1 MYVVV
6 VSGGCAL
13 DPDVNPVV
21 AEGATNRVSFYF
33 PAIDATSTAGGLPGR
48 CSGNGANYFQRFA
61 PAMLASIFPYAN
73 KRFGDVTEQSS
84 GTPLPTILGDVQVF
98 VAGVAAPLL
107 YASSGQINLQ
117 IPSATT
123 AHGGPQE
130 IQVVRASSGEV
141 LASWPVL

>member
-13 DPDVNPVV
+13 DPFGNPVV

-33 PAIDATSTAGGLPGR
+33 PAIDATRAAGGLPGR
-48 CSGNGANYFQRFA
+48 FSGNGANYLQRFA
-61 PAMLASIFPYAN
+61 AAMLASIFPYAN

-84 GTPLPTILGDVQVF
+84 GIPLPTILGDVQVF

-117 IPSATT
+117 IPSATPSNG
-123 AHGGPQE
+123 ALQE
-130 IQVVRASSGEV
+130 IQVVRASTS
-141 LASWPVL
+141 PVFARLR